1 MNASFHFRPEL
12 LHAIELLEFH
22 SRKRLASSYIGNDES
37 PYRGSGMQFKE
48 FRQYE
53 FGDDIRHISWTT
65 TARTG
70 KTQLKLYEEEREINV
85 FMLVDTSGSSLFGSS
100 QRKKIDM
107 YAEVMAL
114 LGMASLKENFRFGAL
129 FFDTKVREYIP
140 PTRNKDE
147 ILSTLNHLINLDLEK
162 KQSDIRPALQFCSQ
176 LLKHRTLVVVL
187 SDFLLEPFT
196 SELVSLGTKHE
207 LILLQGYDDSE
218 RLLSSRGV
226 YEICDPE
233 SGDFYLLDSE
243 SAVFRKTLSGY
254 YARFT
259 GQLEQLART
268 CQADFLPLSVQDD
281 YLQRLI
287 YFLGGR

>member
-22 SRKRLASSYIGNDES
+22 SRKRLASAYTGNDES

-53 FGDDIRHISWTT
+53 FGDDIRHISWST

-85 FMLVDTSGSSLFGSS
+85 FMLVDTSGSSLFGST

-107 YAEVMAL
+107 YSEVLAL
-114 LGMASLKENFRFGAL
+114 MSMASLKANFRFGAL
-129 FFDTKVREYIP
+129 FFDTEVREYIP
-140 PTRNKDE
+140 PTRDKDE
-147 ILSTLNHLINLDLEK
+147 ILSSLNHLISLNLDK
-162 KQSDIRPALQFCSQ
+162 RQSDIRPALQFCGQ
-176 LLKHRTLVVVL
+176 LLKHRTLVIAL
-187 SDFLLEPFT
+187 SDFLMAPFS
-196 SELVSLGTKHE
+196 SELVSLGSKHE

-226 YEICDPE
+226 FEVCDPE
-233 SGDFYLLDSE
+233 TGEFYLLDSE
-243 SAVFRKTLSGY
+243 SGVFRKTLANYYSG
-254 YARFT
+254 FT
-259 GQLEQLART
+259 AQLEELARA

-281 YLQRLI
+281 YLQRLV
-287 YFLGGR
+287 YFFRGR